1 MRIFIAWMLSAL
13 LVLAW
18 STVQVISADL
28 GTCSGDSII
37 DSRLND
43 PFLFQQD
50 QNPKNSWVIVQ
61 SLLGDYEKQ
70 PKAQWERDRK
80 LQTERLERIRRW
92 DEYGKMRRCKQS
104 CYDTYRTCSRRL
116 WDPRSQACQWD
127 FDNCMQTCE

>member
-1 MRIFIAWMLSAL
+1 MRNSIAWMLSAL

-18 STVQVISADL
+18 SSAQVIGAEIRI
-28 GTCSGDSII
+28 CSGDSII

-43 PFLFQQD
+43 PLLFQQD
-50 QNPKNSWVIVQ
+50 QYPKNTCVIAQ
-61 SLLGDYEKQ
+61 SLLGAYGKQ
-70 PKAQWERDRK
+70 PKEQWERDRK
-80 LQTERLERIRRW
+80 LQAEQLEGIKRW

-116 WDPRSQACQWD
+116 WDPRSQSCQRD

>member
-1 MRIFIAWMLSAL
+1 MRNSIAWMLSAL

-18 STVQVISADL
+18 SSAQVIGADIRI
-28 GTCSGDSII
+28 CSGDSII

-43 PFLFQQD
+43 PLLFQQD
-50 QNPKNSWVIVQ
+50 QYPKNTCVIAQ
-61 SLLGDYEKQ
+61 SLLGAYGKQ
-70 PKAQWERDRK
+70 PKEQWERDRK
-80 LQTERLERIRRW
+80 LQAEQLEGIKRW

-116 WDPRSQACQWD
+116 WDPRSQSCQRD

>member
-1 MRIFIAWMLSAL
+1 MRNSIAWMLLAL

-18 STVQVISADL
+18 SGAQVIGADI
-28 GTCSGDSII
+28 GICSGDSII
-37 DSRLND
+37 DGRLND

-50 QNPKNSWVIVQ
+50 QHPKNTCVIAQ
-61 SLLGDYEKQ
+61 SLLGAYGKQ
-70 PKAQWERDRK
+70 PKEQWERDRK
-80 LQTERLERIRRW
+80 LQAEQLEGIKRW

-116 WDPRSQACQWD
+116 WDPRSQSCQWD

>member
-1 MRIFIAWMLSAL
+1 MRNFIAWMLSAL
-13 LVLAW
+13 LVFAW
-18 STVQVISADL
+18 STAQVIGADVRI
-28 GTCSGDSII
+28 CSGDSTI

-50 QNPKNSWVIVQ
+50 HYHQNSCVIAQ
-61 SLLGDYEKQ
+61 SLLGDYGKL
-70 PKAQWERDRK
+70 PKEQWERDRK
-80 LQTERLERIRRW
+80 LQAEQLEGIRRW

-116 WDPRSQACQWD
+116 WDPRSQSCQWD